1 MAGVKGRSGTGRHK
15 RDPVVIGWRDFC
27 RTVVSDPRVQAK
39 IQETAL
45 ANPEFALRLAEHG
58 YGRPP
63 QALDVKVNDGRAIV
77 HRVTFGGFEAP
88 PGGHPGVPDVAGVP
102 AADLRLDGT
111 D

>member
-63 QALDVKVNDGRAIV
+63 QALDVKVANEGPLEFRILDAAGAAFA
-77 HRVTFGGFEAP
+77 FGGGDLPTRSIPLPTEA
-88 PGGHPGVPDVAGVP
+88 
-102 AADLRLDGT
+102 T
-111 D
+111 E